1 MRYTAVTS
9 QPDDFMAR
17 AQSRRLI
24 RIARSN
30 QMPTLQA
37 EQYTLRQ
44 KQLYEPTRKT
54 EIFIVITMYNVSG
67 SSNSLGP
74 RYAHSTRPITA
85 TGRRCPVRTDH
96 ARCHGEY
103 CPPERTRT

>member
-17 AQSRRLI
+17 AQSHRLI
-24 RIARSN
+24 RIARPN

-54 EIFIVITMYNVSG
+54 EIFIVITMYNVSDN
-67 SSNSLGP
+67 SNPLGP
-74 RYAHSTRPITA
+74 R
-85 TGRRCPVRTDH
+85 
-96 ARCHGEY
+96 
-103 CPPERTRT
+103 